1 MKLHTA
7 VKECK
12 MNEDIIYYPKGHT
25 VVIAKEFNVYNV
37 GDEIIYIQIND
48 STDLLELEPGEGFD
62 TAVGITHAVIKTDG
76 AKVKYTYW
84 S

>member
-1 MKLHTA
+1 MKLYTA

-12 MNEDIIYYPKGHT
+12 MDEDIIYYPKGYT

-48 STDLLELEPGEGFD
+48 STDLLELEPGEGFS
-62 TAVGITHAVIKTDG
+62 TEVGINHAVIKTDG